1 MQCNSGMAKK
11 KFHKA
16 KVNRLP
22 DHYFVHFKREVRTT
36 TAKAFIE
43 ELKQL
48 DRNVT
53 LLNFSVN
60 VQGVVSKT
68 GHGFA
73 AVMSKQALYYVSIVA
88 IGTTQL
94 YLYCTPYNLY

>member
-1 MQCNSGMAKK
+1 MAKRK
-11 KFHKA
+11 LHRA

-22 DHYFVHFKREVRTT
+22 GQYFVHFKREVRAT

-48 DRNVT
+48 DRNLT
-53 LLNFSVN
+53 FSVN
-60 VQGVVSKT
+60 VQGVVSRT

-73 AVMSKQALYYVSIVA
+73 AVMSKEALNYVSM
-88 IGTTQL
+88 
-94 YLYCTPYNLY
+94 